1 MIKENW
7 ENVDMIGVLASK
19 EELQRVYGKENI
31 FVNNTDRIQFYVKLL
46 SMPYDYPSSDNR
58 SKYIACYQTNLPQ
71 IEDNFDASY
80 EERVEN
86 FYNEISNKL
95 LRLNVQ
101 KKVDYDINQK
111 VYYNGYVKEIIYANN
126 KMLNEGSLNPIP
138 IFNKHNSA
146 TDVKEFEKLL
156 ASGKVVGHLQNVSIE
171 KEDYPQL
178 VIYND
183 VIDDY
188 EDRFYVYGNV
198 KSFEYIENAGFKY
211 DFENEIKKYE
221 IEDIDFNEMLMTENN
236 IGFITN
242 DLIRKFE
249 ENIDEN
255 EVVAPVIKKMVE
267 ENHQNVKKEKEFLEH
282 LFKKLESENLLYDKK
297 DIINFHV
304 SMKTSKL
311 VILSG
316 MSGTGKSKLI
326 KSYAAALGL
335 KDNFKFI
342 PVSPSWNDDSDL
354 IGYVDTINNIYRPDD
369 NGLIETLIQASD
381 NPDKLYIVCFDEMN
395 LSRVEHY
402 FSKFLSILEGDIGS
416 RQLQLYNKEMGG
428 KLYNSTKYRYEV
440 KIGKNVRFVGTV
452 NIDDTTHHF
461 SNKVLDRSD
470 LISLDV
476 MPIQELIELSKKEKR
491 KVLEDDSYE
500 KEFIEYFCK
509 ESSEINLSQD
519 NVDFLQEL
527 HNELV
532 KVNPQIGIGPRV
544 VKHIDYYL
552 KNIPNES
559 EVLNNN
565 IGFDFQLSQRV
576 LSKVRG
582 SREEL
587 TALVGRYDVDND
599 EVVNSK
605 IIDLMDKYSAISDFT
620 NARSLIRNKAKE
632 LKINGYS
639 F

>member
-7 ENVDMIGVLASK
+7 ENVDMIGVLATK

-58 SKYIACYQTNLPQ
+58 SKYIACYQTNLTQ
-71 IEDNFDASY
+71 IEDNFYASD

-95 LRLNVQ
+95 FRLNVQ

-111 VYYNGYVKEIIYANN
+111 VYYNGYVKEIIYAND

-138 IFNKHNSA
+138 IFNKHNSV
-146 TDVKEFEKLL
+146 TNVEEFEKLL
-156 ASGKVVGHLQNVSIE
+156 ASGKVVGDIHNVSIE
-171 KEDYPQL
+171 KEDYPQF
-178 VIYND
+178 VIYNE
-183 VIDDY
+183 IINDY

-221 IEDIDFNEMLMTENN
+221 IEDIDFNEMLVTENN

-249 ENIDEN
+249 ENIDAK

-267 ENHQNVKKEKEFLEH
+267 DNHQNVKKEKEFLEH

-381 NPDKLYIVCFDEMN
+381 NPDKLYIICFDEMN

-428 KLYNSTKYRYEV
+428 KLYNSTKYRYEI

-476 MPIQELIELSKKEKR
+476 MPIKELIELSKKEKR

-519 NVDFLQEL
+519 NAEFLQEL

-552 KNIPNES
+552 KNIPDES
-559 EVLNNN
+559 KVLSDD

-587 TALVGRYDVDND
+587 TDLVGLYDADND

-605 IIDLMDKYSAISDFT
+605 IIDLMDKFSSISDFT

-632 LKINGYS
+632 LKINGYT